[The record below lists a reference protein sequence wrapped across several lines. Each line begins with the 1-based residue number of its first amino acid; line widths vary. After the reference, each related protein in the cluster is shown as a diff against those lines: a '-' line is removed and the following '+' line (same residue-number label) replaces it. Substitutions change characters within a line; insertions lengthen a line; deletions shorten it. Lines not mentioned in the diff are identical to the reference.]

1 MDNDQALGYIIVLG
15 SLAAIVIYF
24 WLIFFTPWTWRV
36 IQVSA
41 FLAVIGVLVIIG
53 WIGYTMM
60 TTPPP
65 MPIEDFDFDFDEKSS
80 NEDEVAPAE
89 SNDEEEP
96 LEET

>member
-1 MDNDQALGYIIVLG
+1 MDNDQALGYIIFIG

-24 WLIFFTPWTWRV
+24 WLIFFTPWAWRV

-41 FLAVIGVLVIIG
+41 FLAVVGVLMITG
-53 WIGYTMM
+53 WIGYTMI

-65 MPIEDFDFDFDEKSS
+65 MPIEDFDFDFEDEKASLEM
-80 NEDEVAPAE
+80 EDTG
-89 SNDEEEP
+89 EP